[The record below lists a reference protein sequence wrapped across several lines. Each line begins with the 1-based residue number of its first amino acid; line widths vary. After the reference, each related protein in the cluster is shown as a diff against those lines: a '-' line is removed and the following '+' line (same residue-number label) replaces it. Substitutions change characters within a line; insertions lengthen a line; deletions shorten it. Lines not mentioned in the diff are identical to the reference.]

1 MENNS
6 KKVDVTNFNTSAPW
20 YLFYKEI
27 YELFKYDPEVELN
40 FYEAND
46 ANGGMPKL
54 EVIVDSLDKADALDR
69 LLPLNKQF
77 GNVTLNIE
85 IVRPDYGEEKPVQ
98 TLKRAFRDNPALS
111 GIKTNDL
118 GSYAVFKNQ
127 VVQYFTDNIGDIRGN
142 RSTLYEEIAREVIGD
157 IPGVFFCTG
166 EQPAEWSPF
175 NQLFDEDSKSRD
187 LEL

>member
-6 KKVDVTNFNTSAPW
+6 KEVDVTNFDISAPW
-20 YLFYKEI
+20 YLFYKEM
-27 YELFKYDPEVELN
+27 YELFKNDPEVELI

-54 EVIVDSLDKADALDR
+54 EILVESLDKADALDR

-77 GNVTLNIE
+77 GDVTLNIT
-85 IVRPDYGEEKPVQ
+85 IVRPDYSEEKPMQVI
-98 TLKRAFRDNPALS
+98 KRAFKGNPALS

-127 VVQYFTDNIGDIRGN
+127 VVQYFTDSIGDIRGY
-142 RSTLYEEIAREVIGD
+142 RSTLYEQIAREVFGD

-175 NQLFDEDSKSRD
+175 DQLFDDDSKSKD